1 MPYILMKTNLQF
13 FKLARKDKS
22 IVNFA
27 GTGTGGNLDGPASTC
42 QFIQPKG
49 LCTEFDHVVY
59 VCDSQA
65 GCIKLFS
72 TMGECGKYFKAISN
86 TYDAFSIHSKGE
98 RYSVKS
104 LDDASKLVLSCKQY
118 FEENEA

>member
-1 MPYILMKTNLQF
+1 M
-13 FKLARKDKS
+13 
-22 IVNFA
+22 
-27 GTGTGGNLDGPASTC
+27 
-42 QFIQPKG
+42 QPRG

-59 VCDSQA
+59 VCDPQA

-86 TYDAFSIHSKGE
+86 IYDAFSIHSKSE

-118 FEENEA
+118 FNPIKPGGGLRGPDDQTHSCQSDTSCPMMPKLGDV